1 MGRGDRNHARYQVQV
16 QHINSKEPLQP
27 AHVRLLVNCGGHRI
41 GQSDRAHGLCL
52 DKRLQQQS
60 HQFAAR
66 QVHRLSQ
73 MLLHDW
79 KKFANFASVLG
90 ISSFLHLKN
99 WKFFFAKSLIL
110 KGLCNSCVLDN

>member
-1 MGRGDRNHARYQVQV
+1 MYRLG
-16 QHINSKEPLQP
+16 
-27 AHVRLLVNCGGHRI
+27 LLVTVVAHEVARPMLADELAVGH
-41 GQSDRAHGLCL
+41 QAVYAVLAEEPDRAHGLCL